1 MEPTNKRENG
11 EDAEALALAGDAGRD
26 DAGRFIEGNAG
37 GPGRPRGKRTAEL
50 RRELLAQTDIG
61 DLRAVWAKLLELAKG
76 GDLPAI
82 REVLDRT
89 LGKAVAPLPGEDE
102 LEQGR
107 RIVVALK
114 FDQAG

>member
-1 MEPTNKRENG
+1 MQSIEKWDNG
-11 EDAEALALAGDAGRD
+11 DEEGAGLVPEGGRD
-26 DAGRFIEGNAG
+26 PETGRFVEGYAG
-37 GPGRPRGKRTAEL
+37 GPGRPKAKRAAEL

-61 DLRAVWAKLLELAKG
+61 DLREVWAKLLELAKG

-89 LGKAVAPLPGEDE
+89 LGKTVAPVPGEDE
-102 LEQGR
+102 LEQNKH
-107 RIVVALK
+107 IVVSLK